1 MEKGRLMS
9 EKLSSLCAEFTE
21 KLASRDPVP
30 GGGGAAAMGG
40 ALAASLCAMAAILSV
55 DKKSCAANK
64 DEIQR
69 IYEQAE
75 ALRKELLALIDEDAE
90 GFEPLAKAYSIPKD
104 EKGREETLFVASM
117 AACQAPLSIMQ
128 ACAKVIELLEQ
139 LRPICSKLLLSDVGC
154 AAGMAGSGMKAAAIN
169 IFVNTKAYKGRAE
182 SDMLDSI
189 ADSMLE
195 EYLKRTQAVSGAVI
209 KELK

>member
-1 MEKGRLMS
+1 MS
-9 EKLSSLCAEFTE
+9 SDLSSLCAEFTE
-21 KLASRDPVP
+21 KLASSDPVP

-40 ALAASLCAMAAILSV
+40 ALAASLCSMAAVLSL

-64 DEIQR
+64 DEIQA
-69 IYEQAE
+69 ILDGAE
-75 ALRKELLALIDEDAE
+75 ALRQELLSLIDADAS
-90 GFEPLAKAYSIPKD
+90 GFEPLAKAYAIPKD
-104 EKGREETLFVASM
+104 DPSRAEVLYAASM
-117 AACQAPLSIMQ
+117 AACEAPLNIMK
-128 ACAKVIELLEQ
+128 ACAKIIELLEK

-169 IFVNTKAYKGRAE
+169 IYVNTKAYKGREKADE
-182 SDMLDSI
+182 LDKI

-195 EYLKRTQAVSGAVI
+195 DYLKRTQAVSGAVI